1 MSFVIENM
9 KRILILSFLFFT
21 NFVLAQNDTIPL
33 PKEEAKPIIETPQ
46 DSTKKKKNNFIVRY
60 WREDYPNPKKAAVL
74 SLILPGA
81 GQIYNKKGWW
91 YKLPVVYGGLGAS
104 FYFLRENT
112 KQYKY
117 LRDQYKYLVD
127 EDELTMSDFQI
138 AVDQGLV
145 QESTIKA
152 ERIKFNKWRQSNY
165 AIFVASY
172 LLVASEAYV
181 QAHLLSFDVSDDLSM
196 KINPKLMITPHNEW
210 VTGVGLKFQIKSKQ
224 KEIPQFSFTSP

>member
-1 MSFVIENM
+1 M
-9 KRILILSFLFFT
+9 KKILILCLLFFA
-21 NFVLAQNDTIPL
+21 NFVFAQNDTIPL
-33 PKEEAKPIIETPQ
+33 PKEELTSDIETPQ

-60 WREDYPNPKKAAVL
+60 WKEDYPNPKKAAVL

-81 GQIYNKKGWW
+81 GQVYNKKGWW

-104 FYFLRENT
+104 LYFLRENT
-112 KQYKY
+112 QQYKY

-127 EDELTMSDFQI
+127 EDDSTMSDFQQ
-138 AVDQGLV
+138 AVDEGLV
-145 QESTIKA
+145 SISTIKA
-152 ERIKFNKWRQSNY
+152 ERIKFDKWRQSNY
-165 AIFVASY
+165 AIFVAGY

-196 KINPKLMITPHNEW
+196 QVNPKLMVTPQNDW